1 VTALARSRRRL
12 ARGLL
17 LSIQLLAA
25 HRLRTAVSVSGL
37 LVGVAALMVMVAA
50 GRAAER
56 RVLDRVRAMGTN
68 VLVVAAAPA
77 PRVAGRQR
85 QVATLTQLRPGD
97 ADAIMETSRLAAAAA
112 PMVNRSVVA
121 HWEGRNTTV
130 TVTGTTA
137 DGLRVRAIQA
147 VSGRLFDASEDVE
160 RRRVALV
167 GRTVARNLFGHADAV
182 GREVRLGTVP
192 FDVIGVMRPRGTDV
206 GGTDLDNVI
215 VIPLETALRRVLNI
229 PYVHTVFVQARST
242 ADLAALDAEVRD
254 ILLRRHPVRSGMPEP
269 FVIQNQAVLL
279 RTERGAARAMQRLT
293 AGVGVLVLTVGGLG
307 VLAVMLIAVRERT
320 LEIGLRRAVGARRRD
335 IREQFVFES
344 AMLAAA
350 GGTAGVVL
358 GIVGAALAAVL
369 GPWDLMV
376 SWRAAALGVA
386 CSTVLGL
393 AVGVI
398 PAARAARLEP
408 IEALHGE

>member
-1 VTALARSRRRL
+1 MIGLARGCRRL
-12 ARGLL
+12 ARGLP

-37 LVGVAALMVMVAA
+37 SVGVAALMVMVAA
-50 GRAAER
+50 GQAAER

-77 PRVAGRQR
+77 PRVAGRSR
-85 QVATLTQLRPGD
+85 QVATLTQLRPAD
-97 ADAIMETSRLAAAAA
+97 ADAVAQATRLAAAAA
-112 PMVNRSVVA
+112 PMVNRVLAA

-130 TVTGTTA
+130 TVTGTTV
-137 DGLRVRAIQA
+137 DGLRIRAIQA
-147 VSGRLFDASEDVE
+147 AAGQLFDESDDVE

-167 GRTVARNLFGHADAV
+167 GRTVARNLFGDAHPV
-182 GREVRLGTVP
+182 GLQVRLGNVP

-215 VIPLETALRRVLNI
+215 VVPLGTALRRVLNI
-229 PYVHTVFVQARST
+229 PYVHALFVQARRT
-242 ADLAALDAEVRD
+242 ADLAALEAEVRE
-254 ILLRRHPVRSGMPEP
+254 ILLRRHRVRSGMPEP

-293 AGVGVLVLTVGGLG
+293 AGVGML
-307 VLAVMLIAVRERT
+307 VLAVGALGILAVMSMAVRERT
-320 LEIGLRRAVGARRRD
+320 SEIGARRTVGARRRD
-335 IREQFVFES
+335 IRLQFLVES
-344 AMLAAA
+344 AILAGA
-350 GGTAGVVL
+350 GGTAGVAL
-358 GIVGAALAAVL
+358 GIIGAALAAFL

-376 SWRAAALGVA
+376 SWRAAALGVV

-398 PAARAARLEP
+398 PAARAARLDP
-408 IEALHGE
+408 IQALRGA